1 MPAVVASETD
11 LALAQELVDAADAIT
26 MARFRADD
34 LVVETKP
41 DLTPVSE
48 ADKAA
53 EQAVR
58 RLLGHTRPK
67 DAVVGEEYGASKGAG
82 ASRRWIV
89 DPIDGTMSYVR
100 GVPVWATLL
109 ALEEDGELV
118 LGMVSAPAL
127 GRRWWA
133 GRGIGAFARENGVTR
148 PLRVSGVREMG
159 DAQLCFSDY
168 EHWLREERI
177 GRLLD
182 LSARCWR
189 TRGYGDFWQHMLVA
203 EGSVEI
209 AVDPGVSLWDLAAVL
224 VVVREA
230 GGRLT
235 DLSGVERAD
244 GGDGVST
251 NGLLHDEVLA
261 ALARG

>member
-1 MPAVVASETD
+1 MPAVAASETD
-11 LALAQELVDAADAIT
+11 LALAQELADAADAIT
-26 MARFRADD
+26 MARFRSDD

-58 RLLGHTRPK
+58 ELLGRTRPQ
-67 DAVVGEEYGASKGAG
+67 DAVVGEEYGASEAAG

-100 GVPVWATLL
+100 GVPVWGTLL

-133 GRGIGAFARENGVTR
+133 GRGMGAFARENGVTR
-148 PLRVSGVREMG
+148 PLRVSGVRELA

-168 EHWLREERI
+168 ERWLRDERI
-177 GRLLD
+177 GGLLD

-244 GGDGVST
+244 GGDGVSS

-261 ALARG
+261 ALAQR